1 MAWMAI
7 RPLYTEIMVWFTVKD
22 EYGDDMVMQST
33 DFSRGKVWQ
42 NIVAQSIP
50 LILAQLVQLLY
61 NVVDRIYIGHLPGA
75 DTMAL
80 TGIGLVFPLTTLVA
94 AFTFLFGTGGTP
106 LFSIARGA
114 GEEERAEKILGS
126 TFSLILGTSV
136 ALFLFCY
143 ILRRPILY
151 LFGAS
156 DDSWPYAD
164 AYLKIYL
171 LGTSFTML
179 ATGLNGFINAQGFP
193 RIGMLTT
200 LLGAVLNLAL
210 DPVFIFGL
218 NMGVSGA
225 ALATILSQFASCV
238 WVLKFLTGEKA
249 LLRIKKDFL
258 RIDRKLAK
266 EIMTLGLS
274 GFIMQGTNCLVQ
286 VVCNAT
292 LKTYGGDLYVGIMT
306 VINSVRE
313 ILSLPVNGIT
323 SGAQPV
329 LGYNYGAKEYG
340 RVRQGIRFTAAL
352 GIIYTLLAWLAV
364 LRHPRLL
371 MSIFTGDEMMTIVGA
386 GALQM
391 YFFGFFFMAFQFTGQ
406 SAFTALGYSRHAI
419 FFSLLRKAVIV
430 VPLTILLPRLG
441 LSVNGV
447 FLAEPV
453 SNAIGGLACFV
464 TMYFSLYR
472 KLKKKVL

>member
-1 MAWMAI
+1 
-7 RPLYTEIMVWFTVKD
+7 
-22 EYGDDMVMQST
+22 MQST
-33 DFSRGKVWQ
+33 DFAKGKVWQ
-42 NIVAQSIP
+42 NIIAQSIP

-75 DTMAL
+75 DSMAL
-80 TGIGLVFPLTTLVA
+80 TGIGLVFPLTTLIA

-114 GEEERAEKILGS
+114 GKEGRAEKILGN
-126 TFSLILGTSV
+126 TFSLLLGTSLM
-136 ALFLFCY
+136 LFLFCY

-156 DDSWPYAD
+156 DDSYVYAD

-179 ATGLNGFINAQGFP
+179 STGLNGFINAQGFP

-200 LLGAVLNLAL
+200 LLGAVLNLIL

-225 ALATILSQFASCV
+225 ALATVLSQLVSCV
-238 WVLKFLTGEKA
+238 WVLKFLTGKKA
-249 LLRIKKDFL
+249 LLCIKKENL
-258 RIDRKLAK
+258 RPDWRLAR

-292 LKTYGGDLYVGIMT
+292 LKIYGGDLYVGIMT
-306 VINSVRE
+306 VINSARE
-313 ILSLPVNGIT
+313 ILSLPVSGIT

-329 LGYNYGAKEYG
+329 LGYNYGAKAYDK
-340 RVRQGIRFTAAL
+340 VRQGIRFTAAL
-352 GIIYTLLAWLAV
+352 GIIYTLLTWLLV
-364 LRHPRLL
+364 LLSPHLL
-371 MSIFTGDEMMTIVGA
+371 LSIFTEDTAMIEAGVGA
-386 GALQM
+386 LRL

-406 SAFTALGYSRHAI
+406 STFTALGYSHHAI
-419 FFSLLRKAVIV
+419 FFSLLRKAIIV
-430 VPLTILLPRLG
+430 APLTILLPRLG
-441 LSVNGV
+441 LGVNGV

-464 TMYFSLYR
+464 TMYLVLYR
-472 KLKKKVL
+472 KLKAEGT

>member
-1 MAWMAI
+1 
-7 RPLYTEIMVWFTVKD
+7 
-22 EYGDDMVMQST
+22 MQTT
-33 DFSRGKVWQ
+33 DFSKGTVWQ
-42 NIVAQSIP
+42 NIMSQSIP
-50 LILAQLVQLLY
+50 LILAQLVQLFY
-61 NVVDRIYIGHLPGA
+61 NVVDRIYIGHIPGA
-75 DTMAL
+75 DSMAL
-80 TGIGLVFPLTTLVA
+80 TGIGLVFPLTTLIA

-114 GEEERAEKILGS
+114 GEEKRAEKILGN
-126 TFSLILGTSV
+126 TFSLLLGTSIV
-136 ALFLFCY
+136 LFLFCY
-143 ILRRPILY
+143 LLRRPILY

-156 DDSWPYAD
+156 DASYLYAD

-218 NMGVSGA
+218 HMGVSGA
-225 ALATILSQFASCV
+225 ALATVLSQLVSCA
-238 WVLKFLTGEKA
+238 WVVRFLTGKKA
-249 LLRIKKDFL
+249 LYRIQKKHLRVSG
-258 RIDRKLAK
+258 KLTR
-266 EIMTLGLS
+266 EIIALGMS

-292 LKTYGGDLYVGIMT
+292 LKIYGGDLYVGIMT
-306 VINSVRE
+306 VINSARE
-313 ILSLPVNGIT
+313 ILSLPVSGIT
-323 SGAQPV
+323 NGAQPV
-329 LGYNYGAKEYG
+329 LGYNYGAKNYHK
-340 RVRQGIRFTAAL
+340 VRQGIRFTAVL
-352 GIIYTLLAWLAV
+352 GILYTLLAWLLVIMSPHLLLSVFTKDTAMIAAGV
-364 LRHPRLL
+364 NAMRL
-371 MSIFTGDEMMTIVGA
+371 
-386 GALQM
+386 

-430 VPLTILLPRLG
+430 APLTILLPKLG
-441 LSVNGV
+441 FGVDGV

-453 SNAIGGLACFV
+453 SNAIGGLACFI
-464 TMYFSLYR
+464 TMYFSLYM
-472 KLKKKVL
+472 KLKKEEEMENYGKR

>member
-1 MAWMAI
+1 
-7 RPLYTEIMVWFTVKD
+7 
-22 EYGDDMVMQST
+22 MQTT
-33 DFSRGKVWQ
+33 DFSKGKVWQ

-61 NVVDRIYIGHLPGA
+61 NVVDRIYIGHMPGA
-75 DTMAL
+75 DSMAL
-80 TGIGLVFPLTTLVA
+80 TGIGLVFPLTTLIA

-114 GEEERAEKILGS
+114 GEEKRAEKILGN
-126 TFSLILGTSV
+126 TFSLLLGTSIV
-136 ALFLFCY
+136 LFLFCY
-143 ILRRPILY
+143 LLRRPILY

-156 DDSWPYAD
+156 DASYVYAD

-218 NMGVSGA
+218 HMGVSGA
-225 ALATILSQFASCV
+225 ALATVLSQLVSCA
-238 WVLKFLTGEKA
+238 WVVRFLTGKKA
-249 LLRIKKDFL
+249 LYRIQKKHLRVSG
-258 RIDRKLAK
+258 KLTR
-266 EIMTLGLS
+266 EIIALGMS

-292 LKTYGGDLYVGIMT
+292 LKIYGGDLYVGIMT
-306 VINSVRE
+306 VINSARE
-313 ILSLPVNGIT
+313 ILSLPVSGIT
-323 SGAQPV
+323 NGAQPV
-329 LGYNYGAKEYG
+329 LGYNYGAKNYHK
-340 RVRQGIRFTAAL
+340 VRQGIRFTAVL
-352 GIIYTLLAWLAV
+352 GILYTLLAWLLVIMSPHLLLSVFTKDTAMITAGV
-364 LRHPRLL
+364 NAMRL
-371 MSIFTGDEMMTIVGA
+371 
-386 GALQM
+386 

-430 VPLTILLPRLG
+430 APLTILLPKLG
-441 LSVNGV
+441 FGVDGV

-453 SNAIGGLACFV
+453 SNAIGGLACFI
-464 TMYFSLYR
+464 TMYFSLYK
-472 KLKKKVL
+472 KLKKEEEMENCGKR

>member
-1 MAWMAI
+1 
-7 RPLYTEIMVWFTVKD
+7 
-22 EYGDDMVMQST
+22 MQTT
-33 DFSRGKVWQ
+33 DFSKGTVWQ
-42 NIVAQSIP
+42 NIMSQSIP

-61 NVVDRIYIGHLPGA
+61 NVVDRIYIGHMPGA
-75 DTMAL
+75 DSMAL
-80 TGIGLVFPLTTLVA
+80 TGIGLVFPLTTLIA

-114 GEEERAEKILGS
+114 GEEKRAEKILGN
-126 TFSLILGTSV
+126 TFSLLLGTSIV
-136 ALFLFCY
+136 LFLFCY
-143 ILRRPILY
+143 LLRRPILY

-156 DDSWPYAD
+156 DASYVYAD

-218 NMGVSGA
+218 HMGVSGA
-225 ALATILSQFASCV
+225 ALATVLSQLVSCA
-238 WVLKFLTGEKA
+238 WVVRFLTGKKA
-249 LLRIKKDFL
+249 LYRIQKKHLRVSG
-258 RIDRKLAK
+258 KLTR
-266 EIMTLGLS
+266 EIIALGMS

-286 VVCNAT
+286 VVCN
-292 LKTYGGDLYVGIMT
+292 GGDLYVGIMT
-306 VINSVRE
+306 VINSARE
-313 ILSLPVNGIT
+313 ILSLPVSGIT
-323 SGAQPV
+323 NGAQPV
-329 LGYNYGAKEYG
+329 LGYNYGAKNYHK
-340 RVRQGIRFTAAL
+340 VRQGIRFTAVL
-352 GIIYTLLAWLAV
+352 GILYTLLAWLLVIMSPHLLLSVFTKDTAMIAAGV
-364 LRHPRLL
+364 NAMRL
-371 MSIFTGDEMMTIVGA
+371 
-386 GALQM
+386 

-406 SAFTALGYSRHAI
+406 SAFTALGDSRHAI

-430 VPLTILLPRLG
+430 APLTILLPKLG
-441 LSVNGV
+441 FGVDGV

-453 SNAIGGLACFV
+453 SNAIGGLACFI

-472 KLKKKVL
+472 KLKKEEEMENYGKR

>member
-1 MAWMAI
+1 
-7 RPLYTEIMVWFTVKD
+7 
-22 EYGDDMVMQST
+22 MQTT
-33 DFSRGKVWQ
+33 DFSKGTVWQ

-61 NVVDRIYIGHLPGA
+61 NVVDRIYIGHMPGA
-75 DTMAL
+75 DSMAL
-80 TGIGLVFPLTTLVA
+80 TGIGLVFPLTTLIA

-114 GEEERAEKILGS
+114 GEEKRAEKILGN
-126 TFSLILGTSV
+126 TFSLLLGTSIV
-136 ALFLFCY
+136 LFLFCY
-143 ILRRPILY
+143 LLRRPILY

-156 DDSWPYAD
+156 DASYVYAD

-193 RIGMLTT
+193 HIGMLTT

-218 NMGVSGA
+218 HMGVSGA
-225 ALATILSQFASCV
+225 ALATVLSQLVSCA
-238 WVLKFLTGEKA
+238 WVVRFLTGKKA
-249 LLRIKKDFL
+249 LYRIQKKHLRVSG
-258 RIDRKLAK
+258 KLTR
-266 EIMTLGLS
+266 EIIALGMS

-292 LKTYGGDLYVGIMT
+292 LKIYGGDLYVGIMT
-306 VINSVRE
+306 VINSARE
-313 ILSLPVNGIT
+313 ILSLPVSGIT
-323 SGAQPV
+323 NGAQPV
-329 LGYNYGAKEYG
+329 LGYNYGAKNYHK
-340 RVRQGIRFTAAL
+340 VRQGIRFTAVL
-352 GIIYTLLAWLAV
+352 GILYTLLAWLLVIMSPHLLLSVFTKDTAMIAAGV
-364 LRHPRLL
+364 NAMRL
-371 MSIFTGDEMMTIVGA
+371 
-386 GALQM
+386 

-430 VPLTILLPRLG
+430 APLTILLPKLG
-441 LSVNGV
+441 FGVDGV

-453 SNAIGGLACFV
+453 SNAIGGLACFI

-472 KLKKKVL
+472 KLKKEEEMENYGKR

>member
-1 MAWMAI
+1 M
-7 RPLYTEIMVWFTVKD
+7 K
-22 EYGDDMVMQST
+22 ST
-33 DFSRGKVWQ
+33 DFSKGKVWQ

-75 DTMAL
+75 DSMAL
-80 TGIGLVFPLTTLVA
+80 TGIGLVFPLTTLIA

-114 GEEERAEKILGS
+114 GEEKRAEKILGN
-126 TFSLILGTSV
+126 TFSLLLGTS
-136 ALFLFCY
+136 ALLFLFCY
-143 ILRRPILY
+143 IFRRPVLY

-156 DDSWPYAD
+156 DESYLYAD
-164 AYLKIYL
+164 AYLRIYL
-171 LGTSFTML
+171 LGTPFTML

-210 DPVFIFGL
+210 DPIFIFGL
-218 NMGVSGA
+218 NMGVGGA
-225 ALATILSQFASCV
+225 ALATVLSQAVSCI
-238 WVLKFLTGEKA
+238 WVVKFLTGKKA
-249 LLRIKKDFL
+249 LLRMKKANM
-258 RIDRKLAK
+258 RIDRKLTG
-266 EIMTLGLS
+266 EIMALGMS

-292 LKTYGGDLYVGIMT
+292 LKVYGGDLYVGVMT
-306 VINSVRE
+306 VINSARE
-313 ILSLPVNGIT
+313 ILSLPVSGIT
-323 SGAQPV
+323 NGAQPV
-329 LGYNYGAKEYG
+329 LGYNYGAGEYG
-340 RVRQGIRFTAAL
+340 KVRQAIRFTAGL
-352 GIIYTLLAWLAV
+352 GIVYTLFAWLLVILSPHLLLSVFTEDIAMIEAGTDA
-364 LRHPRLL
+364 LRL
-371 MSIFTGDEMMTIVGA
+371 
-386 GALQM
+386 

-430 VPLTILLPRLG
+430 APLTVLLPRLG
-441 LSVNGV
+441 LGVDGV
-447 FLAEPV
+447 FLAEPI

-464 TMYFSLYR
+464 TMYFALYR
-472 KLKKKVL
+472 KLKGGKAKDKS